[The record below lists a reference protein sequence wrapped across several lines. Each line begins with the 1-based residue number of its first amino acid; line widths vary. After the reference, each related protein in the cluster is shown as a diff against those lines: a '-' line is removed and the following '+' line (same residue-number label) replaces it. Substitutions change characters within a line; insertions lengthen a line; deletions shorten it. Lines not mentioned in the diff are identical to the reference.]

1 MIVLFT
7 DFGVGDPYVGQ
18 VHGVLAR
25 AAPGVPVVDLWHAV
39 PAFDIRAAACLL
51 PAYTAGF
58 GADTV
63 FLCVVDPGVGSARRA
78 LAIHADGCWY
88 VGPDNGLFTHVVR
101 RARHVTC
108 HEITWRPAALSA
120 SFHGR
125 DLFAPA
131 AAALA
136 RGTPVAMQACDCA
149 QVGNRDWPDDLAQVL
164 FVDHYGNAVTGLRA
178 AGIVPGAR
186 LCVGGTPVSRA
197 RVFAEAD
204 PGSVFW
210 YENSNGLVEFAANRA
225 SAAALLRLAPGD
237 PVEVR
242 D

>member
-7 DFGVGDPYVGQ
+7 DYCVGDPYVGQ

-25 AAPGVPVVDLWHAV
+25 AAPGVRVLDLWHAV
-39 PAFDIRAAACLL
+39 PAFDVRAAACLL
-51 PAYTAGF
+51 PAYGAGF
-58 GADTV
+58 DAGTV

-78 LAIHADGCWY
+78 LAVRADGCWY
-88 VGPDNGLFTHVVR
+88 VGPDNGLFTYVVR
-101 RARHVTC
+101 RARRAQC
-108 HEITWRPAALSA
+108 HEITWRPRVLSA

-136 RGTPVAMQACDCA
+136 LGAPLAMQACGCVQVDC
-149 QVGNRDWPDDLAQVL
+149 GTWPDDLAQIL

-178 AGIVPGAR
+178 AGIAPGAR
-186 LCVGGTPVSRA
+186 MRVGGAVLDQA
-197 RVFAEAD
+197 RVFADAA
-204 PGSVFW
+204 PGAVFW
-210 YENSNGLVEFAANRA
+210 YGNSSGLVEIAANRA
-225 SAAALLRLAPGD
+225 SAAALLGLAPGD
-237 PVEVR
+237 AVEVL